1 MRYFKTNLG
10 CYMSL
15 LDGFTTNLTGL
26 IEITE
31 EEYNEAIA
39 AIEAEAEAQASEE
52 DYLAAL
58 GRLGVTEDE

>member
-10 CYMSL
+10 CYISL

-31 EEYNEAIA
+31 EEYNEALA
-39 AIEAEAEAQASEE
+39 AIEAEMNKDEMEAN
-52 DYLAAL
+52 
-58 GRLGVTEDE
+58 